1 MFILSI
7 ISCEKVIPF
16 DDNEISPK
24 MAINGIF
31 QSDTTWK
38 IHVSSSKSVID
49 SASFKN
55 ITNASVFILDG
66 NENIIEELIHDT
78 NGFYLGSTSP
88 QENLNYHL
96 FVEHP
101 THGTVRSQNGI
112 PSLINMLGI
121 DTTTSYSNGEKYLDL
136 SINFEDPGN
145 ISNYYL
151 VETYMIGEG
160 LEIENGDTLYFEIDT
175 NKAFM
180 LLNDEVFQNG
190 GSPWQD
196 EGLFNDILFNG
207 QTKSLEVSLP
217 NEDYFWNEAGYIW
230 SYRKIGLRFYLHNI
244 SQDYYYYRRSLELY
258 NQANGNPF
266 AQPVQVYSN
275 IENGFG
281 IFAGAQVNYFDIDL

>member
-88 QENLNYHL
+88 QENFTYNLSII
-96 FVEHP
+96 HP
-101 THGTVRSQNGI
+101 TLDDITSRNEV
-112 PSLINMLGI
+112 PSIINLIGI
-121 DTTTSYSNGEKYLDL
+121 DTATSYSNGEKYLDL
-136 SINFEDPGN
+136 TVNFEDPGN
-145 ISNYYL
+145 ASNYYL
-151 VETYMIGEG
+151 VETYVIGLG
-160 LEIENGDTLYFEIDT
+160 LEIENGDTLESGIDT
-175 NKAFM
+175 SRAFM
-180 LLNDEVFQNG
+180 LLNDEVFQDG
-190 GSPWQD
+190 GSPWKDQ
-196 EGLFNDILFNG
+196 GLFNDLLFNG
-207 QTKSLEVSLP
+207 QTKSLEISIP
-217 NEDYFWNEAGYIW
+217 NNDWNWGEAGFIY
-230 SYRKIGLRFYLHNI
+230 SYRYIGLRFYLYNI

-258 NQANGNPF
+258 NQTNGNPF
-266 AQPVQVYSN
+266 AQPVQVFSN
-275 IENGFG
+275 IQNGFG
-281 IFAGAQVNYFDIDL
+281 IFGGAQVNYFDIDL